1 MRIDFE
7 QFIKEQLIP
16 LIVVAIGAVVLLAG
30 SIYSIYSLSI
40 NADNYNKKTQK
51 YESLKSEKANLE
63 KKLQEQK
70 KEEQNPKNKKIFNVD
85 GLKFGVDASFAP
97 LFDNMLN
104 VAKNSGIRIRTVNY
118 NYTPEKD
125 PIFAAKL
132 NGYNVC
138 ELDMT
143 IVGKYSQ
150 IQTFLK
156 TMLSEQYLINFAQID
171 IVSWKRDK
179 SILIA
184 NLKLRFYTKTK

>member
-171 IVSWKRDK
+171 IVSW
-179 SILIA
+179 
-184 NLKLRFYTKTK
+184 